1 MRARKSEVPLPL
13 LLVCLPVLLLLH
25 AHDQATWLSVHLML
39 SYQDL
44 SSRSRRQGR
53 RPRGFCSSTP
63 SRRSADHHIPVRAEL
78 ICQVILHSTAAQLES
93 LADHSWSPLF
103 AQDSTTSS
111 SDIGED
117 SARNVKAACI
127 GKLTT
132 AAPHKFLP
140 ELQSLLSSSPRDRA
154 LVAAAVRY
162 TFIDTSSSY
171 DELIAPVIVDFL
183 SLVHD
188 ENVVSSYQRHVSL
201 ANVCRSSGDY
211 HWLH

>member
-1 MRARKSEVPLPL
+1 MPTCR
-13 LLVCLPVLLLLH
+13 
-25 AHDQATWLSVHLML
+25 
-39 SYQDL
+39 DL
-44 SSRSRRQGR
+44 SSRSRRQVR
-53 RPRGFCSSTP
+53 RLRGFYSSTR
-63 SRRSADHHIPVRAEL
+63 SRRSAFVFSSNEAQL
-78 ICQVILHSTAAQLES
+78 TCQVILHSSPAQLES

-103 AQDSTTSS
+103 AQDSSEST

-140 ELQSLLSSSPRDRA
+140 ELQALLTSSPRDRA

-188 ENVVSSYQRHVSL
+188 ENVVSS
-201 ANVCRSSGDY
+201 
-211 HWLH
+211 